1 MQTSSSTCKTL
12 AILCAP
18 FLFRSIALREAD
30 SERQYRL
37 AENARELGVF
47 VHKLTFTLARGST
60 DDEIFR
66 VYYML
71 AQMPNVRTIYV
82 YHEREDLSSHT
93 AFLSVFDNF
102 SHLESI
108 TLLEKHYNPAYNYLP
123 YRYVEVSDT
132 FFHQFLHNAVD
143 VHGHRLKHLSLST
156 LLPLNEDLY
165 IKIRDFTPNLQSI
178 ALSGNIDVELRDQF
192 SEPVLWASGRTGS
205 LKNINLHNCAGVH
218 ASNFTQNVL
227 LGAYGSHLRLIRLVA
242 CGYSQTDIPSVPA
255 ASTPAQAR
263 ADYLH
268 LDHMS
273 GWELEALSRIPVR
286 DLTLTR
292 LLPDDILQLP
302 ALLVSGFAGMRSMS
316 MNPKMGVPEAW
327 EKISKASGD
336 AYKEIQERC
345 AQRKIKMGFDA
356 FAWPNACNA
365 HVHI

>member
-1 MQTSSSTCKTL
+1 MQISSSTCKTL

-18 FLFRSIALREAD
+18 FLFRSILLREAN

-37 AENARELGVF
+37 AENAREVGVF
-47 VHKLTFTLARGST
+47 VHAFTFNLARGST
-60 DDEIFR
+60 DGEIFR

-71 AQMPNVRTIYV
+71 AQMPNVRTIDV
-82 YHEREDLSSHT
+82 IHEREGISSHT
-93 AFLSVFDNF
+93 AFLTIIDSF
-102 SHLESI
+102 SHLESV
-108 TLLEKHYNPAYNYLP
+108 TLLEQNYHPAYNYLP
-123 YRYVEVSDT
+123 YRNVEVSET
-132 FFHQFLHNAVD
+132 FFHRFLHKAVD
-143 VHGHRLKHLSLST
+143 VHGHRLKHLNLRV

-178 ALSGNIDVELRDQF
+178 GLSGNIGVELRDMF

-205 LKNINLHNCAGVH
+205 LESINLYSCAGVH
-218 ASNFTQNVL
+218 ARNFTQNVL
-227 LGAYGSHLRLIRLVA
+227 LGAYGSHLKLIRLVA

-263 ADYLH
+263 VNHLH

-273 GWELEALSRIPVR
+273 GWELEALSRIPVQ
-286 DLTLTR
+286 DLSLTR

-316 MNPKMGVPEAW
+316 MNPQMGVPEAW

-345 AQRKIKMGFDA
+345 AQRKVKMSFDA
-356 FAWPNACNA
+356 FVWPNACNA
-365 HVHI
+365 HEHI